1 MKTERFFV
9 RPKADLKALEDAI
22 IDWIDALRAERG
34 LPPLADSRSEAS
46 SRGGQIRTAD
56 LTDPNRARYQTALRP
71 ASGRGRKGA
80 RT

>member
-34 LPPLADSRSEAS
+34 LPPLAKDEGADRSPVGDDVAEREVRDGLNRSR
-46 SRGGQIRTAD
+46 
-56 LTDPNRARYQTALRP
+56 P
-71 ASGRGRKGA
+71 KG
-80 RT
+80 